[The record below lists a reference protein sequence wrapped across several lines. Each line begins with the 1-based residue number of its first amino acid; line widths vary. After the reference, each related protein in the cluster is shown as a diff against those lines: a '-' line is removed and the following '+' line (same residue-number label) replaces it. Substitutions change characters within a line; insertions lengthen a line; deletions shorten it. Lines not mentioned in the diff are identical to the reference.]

1 MFKKIVLFT
10 VISILCISIT
20 ACGNNNQSTETSST
34 TTHTTVATQP
44 LTEEQAYY
52 QNYFNSQDFGFVGQ
66 SVTVSTSE
74 KISSLLTTPSGQKV
88 YKCYSSYGTCL
99 LYQDAN
105 NEEYLCVIS
114 DEKTQ
119 WYKKDTKSETLF
131 EKFKNVFK
139 DEETFKEDTLALLAL
154 INNNYW
160 SKNQSKEDLIMN
172 YAVIDKNAQAQ
183 LNSQLEK
190 NNIFTKIDV
199 PQDSSGENLPVAQT
213 GFLGTVKKVLSI
225 FKC

>member
-1 MFKKIVLFT
+1 MVLTLERREAYSELLEILRHMDKSYVNMIPKKLIMFFYDNCSLD
-10 VISILCISIT
+10 
-20 ACGNNNQSTETSST
+20 
-34 TTHTTVATQP
+34 
-44 LTEEQAYY
+44 Y
-52 QNYFNSQDFGFVGQ
+52 DFRM
-66 SVTVSTSE
+66 
-74 KISSLLTTPSGQKV
+74 
-88 YKCYSSYGTCL
+88 
-99 LYQDAN
+99 
-105 NEEYLCVIS
+105 
-114 DEKTQ
+114 
-119 WYKKDTKSETLF
+119 TKAIG
-131 EKFKNVFK
+131 
-139 DEETFKEDTLALLAL
+139 EETFKEDTLALLAL

-225 FKC
+225 LKNAFIKFFGD